1 MPSHVFVLNL
11 LMFREKLLYNPILQ
25 SSGEPTQTK
34 EFREA
39 SVISELSDHLN
50 EFGNFASNF
59 PIQLFQISDQINSKD
74 LDNLIGSD
82 ICKILYD
89 DNFIDDL
96 ENAKCEVLMNNAFH
110 QGVISVMDQILNT
123 VRTQQVMVVLKSTP
137 AEIAAQIEEIRSF
150 ILTPDNYDNL
160 ITEHFFEETNL
171 RVFHFLTN
179 FYTNLIFV
187 EIGNMQ
193 TMIVLFT
200 VGAGVVTFL
209 IGEFYK
215 RKFRKTYSEM
225 SMCLSFIPYEK
236 LINDDQTVFLIK
248 KFCKA

>member
-1 MPSHVFVLNL
+1 M
-11 LMFREKLLYNPILQ
+11 
-25 SSGEPTQTK
+25 
-34 EFREA
+34 
-39 SVISELSDHLN
+39 ISELSDHLN

-137 AEIAAQIEEIRSF
+137 AEIAAQIDEIRSF